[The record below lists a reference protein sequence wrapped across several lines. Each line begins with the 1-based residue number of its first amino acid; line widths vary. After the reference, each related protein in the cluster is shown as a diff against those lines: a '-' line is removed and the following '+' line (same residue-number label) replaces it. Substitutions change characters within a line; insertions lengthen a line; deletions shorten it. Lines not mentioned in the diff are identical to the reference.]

1 MEKPLKR
8 TLATSTTLPP
18 SPPPDEAEDDG
29 GLLILKPTAWL
40 IKIIAFQLEFV
51 SYCLSSLSIPLF
63 AFLSMASESLHRAD
77 LAREKT
83 EDAVHAASRVPSRVA
98 EGGELFFK
106 KIGFGFLGAVYVGL
120 VLVAV
125 MCVAVLIGVGLVRM
139 WVEEPVILRETVHF
153 DYTEV
158 HPTAVLVLGGG
169 GKKKRTIPAGH
180 TFYVSL
186 VMLMPES
193 DFNHQIGVFQV
204 TAEII
209 SRTGNIIA
217 RTTSRR
223 SRDRRDWSLMEVVKD
238 SRARRVDRE
247 VSDLTKKWERIRRKR
262 KALFPEELFTETVGS
277 STSSVTFTRED
288 MSSTEVVHDSGVFA
302 DEESVCLGG

>member
-1 MEKPLKR
+1 MEKPPRR
-8 TLATSTTLPP
+8 TLATSTTLPPP

-51 SYCLSSLSIPLF
+51 SNCLPSLSTPLF
-63 AFLSMASESLHRAD
+63 AFISMASESLYRAD

-106 KIGFGFLGAVYVGL
+106 KIGHYKKIYVGL
-120 VLVAV
+120 VLVVV

-139 WVEEPVILRETVHF
+139 WVEVPVILRETVHF

-169 GKKKRTIPAGH
+169 GKKKRAIPSGH

-193 DFNHQIGVFQV
+193 DFNHQIGVFQAV
-204 TAEII
+204 YGRWNREC
-209 SRTGNIIA
+209 
-217 RTTSRR
+217 
-223 SRDRRDWSLMEVVKD
+223 D
-238 SRARRVDRE
+238 S
-247 VSDLTKKWERIRRKR
+247 
-262 KALFPEELFTETVGS
+262 
-277 STSSVTFTRED
+277 
-288 MSSTEVVHDSGVFA
+288 VF
-302 DEESVCLGG
+302 G